1 MSKNMFVVVKN
12 LLFESLESNCDY
24 IKINVVFWCRF
35 IVGKGKGYV
44 NMILCVLLVEI

>member
-12 LLFESLESNCDY
+12 LLFKSMLSICDY
-24 IKINVVFWCRF
+24 RKIDVVFWCRF

-44 NMILCVLLVEI
+44 NMIFWVQLVEI